1 MAIKKDITD
10 RRSPIDR
17 GGLSWRT
24 FSRNQRGVLRVE
36 LRSGKTFLLPY
47 MHWGHAH
54 LEKVDGREELTIK
67 FHSHEVRIE
76 GQNLR
81 ELLLE
86 LQASNVE
93 LLRELPKRDEP
104 RLDTEAIHC
113 ISVVENPSHIK
124 GQAPPESQA

>member
-10 RRSPIDR
+10 GRPPIDR
-17 GGLSWRT
+17 GSLCWRT

-54 LEKVDGREELTIK
+54 LEKVDGRDELTIR

-81 ELLLE
+81 ELLIE

-93 LLRELPKRDEP
+93 LVREVREQVRPITTDGVVIDEIQVTERTPEALR
-104 RLDTEAIHC
+104 T
-113 ISVVENPSHIK
+113 S
-124 GQAPPESQA
+124 

>member
-10 RRSPIDR
+10 RRQPIDR
-17 GGLSWRT
+17 GGLCWRA

-47 MHWGHAH
+47 MHWDHAH
-54 LEKVDGREELTIK
+54 LEKVDGREELTIH
-67 FHSHEVRIE
+67 FNSHEVRVE
-76 GQNLR
+76 GRNLR

-93 LLRELPKRDEP
+93 LLREVPEEVQPLSNGVVIDAIQVVEGT
-104 RLDTEAIHC
+104 TEATTNEGH
-113 ISVVENPSHIK
+113 
-124 GQAPPESQA
+124 